1 VTDTSLTIKRR
12 IDAPQQAVFDAF
24 IIPEKIALWWGPD
37 NGPVTLAEV
46 DAKKGGRY
54 HVRFRMEDGSEHGA
68 SGTFEI
74 FDPPHK
80 LAMTW
85 KWENEEAPASRV
97 EVNLRPI
104 EGGTE
109 LTFTH
114 ARLPDAATRDS
125 HEQGWN
131 GAFDKLQAKAAQL

>member
-12 IDAPQQAVFDAF
+12 IEAPQQAVFDAF
-24 IIPEKIALWWGPD
+24 IKPEKIALWWGPD
-37 NGPVTLAEV
+37 NGPVILSEV
-46 DAKKGGRY
+46 DARKGGHY

-68 SGTFEI
+68 SGTFES
-74 FDPPHK
+74 FDPPHG

-85 KWENEEAPASRV
+85 KWESEEAPASRV
-97 EVNLRPI
+97 EVSLRQI

-114 ARLPDAATRDS
+114 ARLPDTATRDS

-131 GAFDKLQAKAAQL
+131 GALDKLEAKAAQL